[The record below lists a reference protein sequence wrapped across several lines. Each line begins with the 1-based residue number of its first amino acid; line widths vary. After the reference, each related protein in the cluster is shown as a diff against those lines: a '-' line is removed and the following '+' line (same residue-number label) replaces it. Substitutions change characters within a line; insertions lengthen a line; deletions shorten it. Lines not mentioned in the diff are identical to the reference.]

1 MPTTKGQNA
10 QGLECQNDDSEVN
23 DNVTTKESKTEE
35 SHDIHVGKPTTNES
49 WLSSLGPHIEG
60 ERRLDDQVQLVNS
73 TPLMHKTKVMN
84 LRNNR

>member
-49 WLSSLGPHIEG
+49 
-60 ERRLDDQVQLVNS
+60 
-73 TPLMHKTKVMN
+73 
-84 LRNNR
+84 